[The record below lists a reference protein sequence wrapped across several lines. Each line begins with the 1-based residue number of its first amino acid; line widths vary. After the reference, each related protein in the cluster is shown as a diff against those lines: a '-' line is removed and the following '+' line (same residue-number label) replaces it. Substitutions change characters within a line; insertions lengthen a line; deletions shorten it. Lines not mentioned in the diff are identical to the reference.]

1 MSTLETSALW
11 PFAKYTADLK
21 PQDLPADVL
30 HAAKRC
36 LLDWFAAALPG
47 TVIEPATLLTAAFED
62 CIGRGGARLYPSG
75 DTTDARTAAF
85 INGAA
90 SHTVEFDDIY
100 RNALY
105 HPGVPVISAALA
117 IAQARGV
124 SGARLLTGIV
134 AGYEVSNRLGAAA
147 NPAHYEF
154 WHTTGT
160 IGTLGAAAAAANIL
174 GLTAEQTLHTLANAT
189 TLAAGLQQ
197 AFRADAMAKPL
208 HGSHAA
214 ERGVSMALAA
224 EQGVTGAPDT
234 LEGPRGFGNAMCL
247 NGLADEQP
255 DWAKAASTLGQDYLI
270 KQTTTKNH
278 SACGHVHAAVDG
290 VLLLAREHG
299 LTSGDVKEIRVGSYQ
314 KAEEICGNTNPTTA
328 FEAKFSLVYCCAAAM
343 LWGSVRMAA
352 FTPDRLQDTAV
363 RDLMTRIT
371 LTTDPECQG
380 NFPDL
385 RSAKVEIET
394 TDGRVVSHYAPTRKG
409 DPDAPLSDAELE
421 DKYRDLAADVLGA
434 DGAESLL
441 AAIWSIDA
449 MDNARDLVAAP
460 AQAAQ

>member
-1 MSTLETSALW
+1 MSTLENSALW
-11 PFAKYTADLK
+11 PFAKYAADLS
-21 PQDLPADVL
+21 PDDLPADAL

-47 TVIEPATLLTAAFED
+47 TVIEPATLLTAAFKD

-160 IGTLGAAAAAANIL
+160 IGTFGAAA
-174 GLTAEQTLHTLANAT
+174 
-189 TLAAGLQQ
+189 
-197 AFRADAMAKPL
+197 
-208 HGSHAA
+208 
-214 ERGVSMALAA
+214 AA
-224 EQGVTGAPDT
+224 EQGVTGAPDI

-255 DWAKAASTLGQDYLI
+255 DWARAAETLGRDYLI

-278 SACGHVHAAVDG
+278 SACGHVHAAVDS
-290 VLLLAREHG
+290 VLLLAREYG
-299 LTSGDVKEIRVGSYQ
+299 LTADQVKEIRVGSYQ
-314 KAEEICGNTNPTTA
+314 KAEEICGNTNPQTA
-328 FEAKFSLVYCCAAAM
+328 FEAKFSLVYCCAAAL

-352 FTPDRLQDTAV
+352 FTPDRLQDKAV

-380 NFPDL
+380 NFPAL

-409 DPDAPLSDAELE
+409 DPDAPLSDMELE
-421 DKYRDLAADVLGA
+421 DKYRDLASAVLGA

-449 MDNARDLVAAP
+449 LDSARDLVAAP

>member
-1 MSTLETSALW
+1 MSLQSSALW
-11 PFAKYTADLK
+11 PFAEYTANLK
-21 PQDLPADVL
+21 PEDLPEDAL

-47 TVIEPATLLTAAFED
+47 TVIEPATLLTKAYSD
-62 CIGRGGARLYPSG
+62 CLGRGGARLYPHG
-75 DTTDARTAAF
+75 QETDARTAAF

-117 IAQARGV
+117 MAQARGV

-160 IGTLGAAAAAANIL
+160 IGSLGAAAAAANIL
-174 GLTAEQTLHTLANAT
+174 GLNAEQSLHALANAT

-208 HGSHAA
+208 HGAHAA
-214 ERGVSMALAA
+214 ERGVTVALAA
-224 EQGVTGAPDT
+224 EQGVTGAPDI
-234 LEGPRGFGNAMCL
+234 LEGARGFGNAMCL
-247 NGLADEQP
+247 NGLADKQP
-255 DWAKAASTLGQDYLI
+255 DWAKAAETLGKDFLI

-278 SACGHVHAAVDG
+278 AACGHTHAAIDAVQ
-290 VLLLAREHG
+290 LLMRENN
-299 LTSGDVKEIRVGSYQ
+299 LTPADIKEIRVGSYQ
-314 KAEEICGNTNPTTA
+314 KAEEICGNTNPQSA
-328 FEAKFSLVYCCAAAM
+328 FEAKFSLVYCCAAAV

-352 FTPDRLQDTAV
+352 FTPDRLQDPAV
-363 RDLMTRIT
+363 REMMTRID
-371 LTTDPECQG
+371 LKTDPECQG
-380 NFPDL
+380 NFPGL

-394 TDGRVVSHYAPTRKG
+394 TDGRVVNHYAPTRKG

-421 DKYRDLAADVLGA
+421 DKYRELATGVLGA
-434 DGAESLL
+434 SEAESLL
-441 AAIWSIDA
+441 AAIWAVDGIGNS
-449 MDNARDLVAAP
+449 RDLMAAP

>member
-1 MSTLETSALW
+1 MSLNESALW
-11 PFAKYTADLK
+11 PFAKYAADLK
-21 PQDLPADVL
+21 PEDLPSDAM

-36 LLDWFAAALPG
+36 LLDWFAATLPG
-47 TVIEPATLLTAAFED
+47 SVIAPATLLTAAMKD
-62 CIGRGGARLYPSG
+62 CIGRGGARIYPSG
-75 DTTDARTAAF
+75 ETTDARTAAF

-117 IAQARGV
+117 VAQARGV
-124 SGARLLTGIV
+124 SGARLLTGII

-160 IGTLGAAAAAANIL
+160 IGTFGAAAAAANIL
-174 GLTAEQTLHTLANAT
+174 GLTAEQTLHALANAG

-214 ERGVSMALAA
+214 ERGVTVALAA
-224 EQGVTGAPDT
+224 EQGVTGAPDI
-234 LEGPRGFGNAMCL
+234 LDGPRGFGNAMCL
-247 NGLADEQP
+247 NGMETEQP
-255 DWAKAASTLGQDYLI
+255 DWTKAAATLGKDFLI

-278 SACGHVHAAVDG
+278 AACGHTHAAIDG
-290 VLLLAREHG
+290 VLKLAAENG
-299 LTSGDVKEIRVGSYQ
+299 LTPDDVKEIRVGSYQ
-314 KAEEICGNTNPTTA
+314 KAEELCGNTNPQTA
-328 FEAKFSLVYCCAAAM
+328 FEAKFSLTYCCAAAM
-343 LWGSVRMAA
+343 VWGSVRMAA
-352 FTPDRLQDTAV
+352 FGPDRLTDPAV
-363 RDLMTRIT
+363 RDLMTRIH
-371 LTTDPECQG
+371 LVTDPECQA
-380 NFPDL
+380 NFPGL

-394 TDGRVVSHYAPTRKG
+394 TDGRVFNHYAPTRRG

-421 DKYRDLAADVLGA
+421 DKFRELATPVLGE

-441 AAIWSIDA
+441 DA
-449 MDNARDLVAAP
+449 LWGADALSNADDLIAAP

>member
-1 MSTLETSALW
+1 M
-11 PFAKYTADLK
+11 
-21 PQDLPADVL
+21 
-30 HAAKRC
+30 
-36 LLDWFAAALPG
+36 
-47 TVIEPATLLTAAFED
+47 
-62 CIGRGGARLYPSG
+62 
-75 DTTDARTAAF
+75 
-85 INGAA
+85 
-90 SHTVEFDDIY
+90 
-100 RNALY
+100 
-105 HPGVPVISAALA
+105 
-117 IAQARGV
+117 
-124 SGARLLTGIV
+124 
-134 AGYEVSNRLGAAA
+134 
-147 NPAHYEF
+147 
-154 WHTTGT
+154 
-160 IGTLGAAAAAANIL
+160 
-174 GLTAEQTLHTLANAT
+174 
-189 TLAAGLQQ
+189 
-197 AFRADAMAKPL
+197 
-208 HGSHAA
+208 
-214 ERGVSMALAA
+214 
-224 EQGVTGAPDT
+224 
-234 LEGPRGFGNAMCL
+234 
-247 NGLADEQP
+247 
-255 DWAKAASTLGQDYLI
+255 
-270 KQTTTKNH
+270 
-278 SACGHVHAAVDG
+278 
-290 VLLLAREHG
+290 LLLAREHG

-449 MDNARDLVAAP
+449 MDNARDLIAAP

>member
-1 MSTLETSALW
+1 MSTLENSALW
-11 PFAKYTADLK
+11 PFAKYAADLS
-21 PQDLPADVL
+21 PDDLPADAL

-47 TVIEPATLLTAAFED
+47 TVIEPATLLTAAFKD

-160 IGTLGAAAAAANIL
+160 IGTFGAAAAAANIL
-174 GLTAEQTLHTLANAT
+174 GLSAEQTLHALANAG

-197 AFRADAMAKPL
+197 A
-208 HGSHAA
+208 
-214 ERGVSMALAA
+214 
-224 EQGVTGAPDT
+224 
-234 LEGPRGFGNAMCL
+234 
-247 NGLADEQP
+247 
-255 DWAKAASTLGQDYLI
+255 
-270 KQTTTKNH
+270 
-278 SACGHVHAAVDG
+278 
-290 VLLLAREHG
+290 
-299 LTSGDVKEIRVGSYQ
+299 
-314 KAEEICGNTNPTTA
+314 
-328 FEAKFSLVYCCAAAM
+328 
-343 LWGSVRMAA
+343 
-352 FTPDRLQDTAV
+352 
-363 RDLMTRIT
+363 
-371 LTTDPECQG
+371 
-380 NFPDL
+380 
-385 RSAKVEIET
+385 
-394 TDGRVVSHYAPTRKG
+394 
-409 DPDAPLSDAELE
+409 
-421 DKYRDLAADVLGA
+421 
-434 DGAESLL
+434 
-441 AAIWSIDA
+441 
-449 MDNARDLVAAP
+449 
-460 AQAAQ
+460 

>member
-1 MSTLETSALW
+1 
-11 PFAKYTADLK
+11 
-21 PQDLPADVL
+21 
-30 HAAKRC
+30 
-36 LLDWFAAALPG
+36 ALPG
-47 TVIEPATLLTAAFED
+47 TVIEPATLLTAAFQD

-75 DTTDARTAAF
+75 ETTDARTAAF

-124 SGARLLTGIV
+124 SGARLLTGII

-160 IGTLGAAAAAANIL
+160 IGTFGAAAAAANIL
-174 GLTAEQTLHTLANAT
+174 GLTPEQSLHALANAG

-208 HGSHAA
+208 HGAHAA
-214 ERGVSMALAA
+214 ERGVTVALAA
-224 EQGVTGAPDT
+224 EQGVTGAPDI

-247 NGLADEQP
+247 NGLAEEQP
-255 DWAKAASTLGQDYLI
+255 DWAKAATTLGQDYLI

-278 SACGHVHAAVDG
+278 SACGHVHAAVDS
-290 VLLLAREHG
+290 VLLLAREHN
-299 LTSGDVKEIRVGSYQ
+299 LTPADVKKISVGSYQ
-314 KAEEICGNTNPTTA
+314 KAEEICGNTNPQTA
-328 FEAKFSLVYCCAAAM
+328 FEAKFSLVYCCAAAL

-352 FTPDRLQDTAV
+352 FTPDRLQDPAV
-363 RDLMTRIT
+363 RDLMTRIS

-380 NFPDL
+380 NFPAL

-394 TDGRVVSHYAPTRKG
+394 TDGRIVSHYAPTRKG
-409 DPDAPLSDAELE
+409 DPDAPLSDMELE
-421 DKYRDLAADVLGA
+421 DKYRDLATAVLGA

-441 AAIWSIDA
+441 AAIWSIDTL
-449 MDNARDLVAAP
+449 DSARDLVPAP